1 MKPYDINRLFDYLCD
16 EVFFSCFLKEF
27 KRNIDIDYDIKFLAL
42 SNVRNIINLNLN
54 ILQVLKRVFD
64 EKDVLMLAFK
74 REFIDDL
81 LSRYEYGKKIDDND
95 NVKNDR
101 LKTIER
107 IIRKYLELF
116 DDKKEKNYLDL
127 KKILIVFF
135 YENGVD
141 LFKKEG
147 LVKLKEEEKLP
158 EKEIEEKKEEKEEEK
173 KEEENDKMEID
184 DEPIVIENKSKSHN
198 EVIEITDDETKPEVK
213 KGRKGKK
220 KKNIKNKEE
229 EEKELKEEIIEVDED
244 EGEDKKEEEIEKT
257 PKRGG
262 KKKKIEEKKVEKSP
276 KKEIIVE
283 EPKKKGKKPKAKKGI
298 KTRGA
303 NIKKV
308 EASKEETTPKK
319 ESTPSKSPNK
329 AKEGIKT
336 RTNSSSKKSASKS
349 PRTTRLLSSLKK
361 PKEEILTNLKTI
373 KVGTSSPTQNLKM
386 KPKSI
391 IKKTQNFDSPSSSLR
406 SSSSKRG
413 SSGKK
418 NKHFFEELEEKYNL
432 QKKKSPSKFNVT
444 PMKRRNST
452 TKTPVKEK
460 SPSVKKITTPSSKK
474 KSPAKLLGKKRGIS
488 FSTDRYVK
496 EFDPKTPVK
505 EIKTRTVRKSPL
517 ERKSSGKKKQIY
529 LLLKYDDCY
538 LKKKHFIFLFT
549 NSNLKIHL
557 SRFFDTKIA
566 KNSIITICYLYFF
579 M

>member
-1 MKPYDINRLFDYLCD
+1 
-16 EVFFSCFLKEF
+16 
-27 KRNIDIDYDIKFLAL
+27 
-42 SNVRNIINLNLN
+42 
-54 ILQVLKRVFD
+54 
-64 EKDVLMLAFK
+64 MLAFK

-81 LSRYEYGKKIDDND
+81 LSRYEYGKKIDDNESL
-95 NVKNDR
+95 KNDR

-116 DDKKEKNYLDL
+116 DDKKDKNYLDL

-141 LFKKEG
+141 LFKKDVIKPKEE
-147 LVKLKEEEKLP
+147 KEEEKLP
-158 EKEIEEKKEEKEEEK
+158 AIQIEEK

-184 DEPIVIENKSKSHN
+184 DEPIAIENKNSKSSKKESN
-198 EVIEITDDETKPEVK
+198 EVIEITDDEAKPEVK

-220 KKNIKNKEE
+220 KKNIKKKEE
-229 EEKELKEEIIEVDED
+229 EVKEEIIEVDED
-244 EGEDKKEEEIEKT
+244 EVEEKKEEEIEKT

-336 RTNSSSKKSASKS
+336 RTNSSSKKSPSKS

-391 IKKTQNFDSPSSSLR
+391 IKKTQNFDSPSNSLR

-460 SPSVKKITTPSSKK
+460 TPSVKKITTPSSKK

-505 EIKTRTVRKSPL
+505 DIKTRTIRKSPL
-517 ERKSSGKKKQIY
+517 ERKSSGKKK
-529 LLLKYDDCY
+529 
-538 LKKKHFIFLFT
+538 
-549 NSNLKIHL
+549 
-557 SRFFDTKIA
+557 
-566 KNSIITICYLYFF
+566 
-579 M
+579 